1 MQPNEAYDKPAVKTL
16 LIKFSSFYFH
26 STTQFQPLNRCHH
39 KSFQLFSTGII
50 YYISKHGCLKRK
62 QKSGSIS
69 CTIFIL
75 IYPIFLYY
83 LWAFKIIF
91 SFRKLISI
99 ILRGCL
105 LTTSNFILNHGK
117 PFQLPFSYLSINSI
131 TPCNLNHVLKIN
143 MMIADF
149 TLRRLQLTQI
159 WFLCVCCH
167 FLEENYRQ
175 RHVETA
181 FQWIKIGHS
190 SHIEITQISFQISE
204 TSSLKFM

>member
-149 TLRRLQLTQI
+149 TLRR
-159 WFLCVCCH
+159 CCNLHKYGFYVFAVIFWKKIIDNGMFKRH
-167 FLEENYRQ
+167 FNE
-175 RHVETA
+175 
-181 FQWIKIGHS
+181 
-190 SHIEITQISFQISE
+190 
-204 TSSLKFM
+204 